1 MALKLPHPADI
12 YNPIAEAQ
20 RAFLLE
26 REDRFNRKTN
36 TDVEVGSSRLI
47 LTSPNGTRYSIRVSN
62 LGIIS
67 ATAI

>member
-36 TDVEVGSSRLI
+36 TDIEVGSSRLI
-47 LTSPNGTRYSIRVSN
+47 LTSPNGTRYSITVSN
-62 LGIIS
+62 LGVIS
-67 ATAI
+67 ATAL

>member
-12 YNPIAEAQ
+12 YNPITEAQ

-36 TDVEVGSSRLI
+36 TDIEVGSSRLI
-47 LTSPNGTRYSIRVSN
+47 LTSPNGTRYSITVSN
-62 LGIIS
+62 LGVIS
-67 ATAI
+67 ATAL

>member
-1 MALKLPHPADI
+1 MSLKLPHPADI

-36 TDVEVGSSRLI
+36 TDIEVGSSRLI
-47 LTSPNGTRYSIRVSN
+47 LTSPNGTRYSITVSN

-67 ATAI
+67 ATAL

>member
-47 LTSPNGTRYSIRVSN
+47 LTSPNGTRYSITVSN

-67 ATAI
+67 ATAL

>member
-36 TDVEVGSSRLI
+36 TDIEVGSSRLI
-47 LTSPNGTRYSIRVSN
+47 LTSPNGTRYSITVSN

-67 ATAI
+67 ATAL

>member
-1 MALKLPHPADI
+1 MALKLPHPPDV
-12 YNPIAEAQ
+12 YTPTAEAQ

-36 TDVEVGSSRLI
+36 TDVEIGSSRLI
-47 LTSPNGTRYSIRVSN
+47 LTSPNGTRYSITVSN

-67 ATAI
+67 ATAL